1 VLRRRAFTRRCAL
14 IFTHAANALA
24 RYGHEIIQ
32 VEATDVATINVGR
45 GELEQT
51 TSDLDIEM
59 TNIRKGAIADL
70 KSLTGSPGK

>member
-1 VLRRRAFTRRCAL
+1 M
-14 IFTHAANALA
+14 FTHAANALA

-59 TNIRKGAIADL
+59 TN
-70 KSLTGSPGK
+70 